1 MFFPWKFFLYNILSI
16 DHVSIS
22 DLLYFSRYETILV
35 FKFLCRHVI
44 NFRIYLQST
53 LVSSAKTHRAKQ
65 REEGNKKN

>member
-22 DLLYFSRYETILV
+22 ELYFSRYETILV

-53 LVSSAKTHRAKQ
+53 PVSSAKTDRAKQ